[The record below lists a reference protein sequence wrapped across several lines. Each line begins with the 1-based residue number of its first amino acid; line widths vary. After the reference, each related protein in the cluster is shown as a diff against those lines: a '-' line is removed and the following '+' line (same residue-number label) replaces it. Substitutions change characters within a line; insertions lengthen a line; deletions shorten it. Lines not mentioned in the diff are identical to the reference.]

1 MRYLSVCSGIE
12 AATAAWHPLG
22 WDPVGFCEI
31 EPFPSAVLAHHFPG
45 VPNYGDFTQIVRDPT
60 HPVRRQRVDLLVGG
74 TPCQDF
80 SVAGLRAGLDG
91 KRGQL
96 TLEFFRLAAVL
107 NPEWIVWENVP
118 GVLSQDGGRAFGAI
132 LGALDELG
140 FGWAY
145 RVLDAQY
152 VRVDGYPRAV
162 PQRRRR
168 VFVVGCRGGDWER
181 AERVLLEPEGVLGH
195 SPPRRKARAGASGA
209 AAGGAGGDGGEGV
222 AGTLCGLGKAAGSAT
237 QQCAETGM
245 LVVAGTLGSGVG
257 GGGGVRLGADEVAA
271 GHVVVDLQNTRMGS
285 DVVGTLDTTRPTRG
299 GGQAMLEAYGG
310 NDTRGALDVA
320 TACRAK
326 GGSGHGDFESETFLV
341 QAAVEAYQQHGS
353 NVGPMGTLRRG
364 NGNEQGGVPFMVDD
378 GVAHTLRA
386 EGHDA
391 SEDGTGR
398 GVPLTVCSTGRG
410 WWDESASAATLRS
423 QESPNK
429 ADTLTIDS
437 ERPRGRVRRLTPLEC
452 ERLQGFPEGWT
463 LIPTAKR
470 NHCDPE
476 QIAYLRRQRPN
487 LTDAEIVKLA
497 ADGPRYKAIGN
508 SMAVNVM
515 RWLGTRIARVAS
527 TKELR

>member
-118 GVLSQDGGRAFGAI
+118 GVLSQDGGRAFGTI

-209 AAGGAGGDGGEGV
+209 AAGGAGGDGGAR
-222 AGTLCGLGKAAGSAT
+222 AGGYTTSDGAVNALDSMAGGADDNDARGNRLIMEPQSFDWQA
-237 QQCAETGM
+237 
-245 LVVAGTLGSGVG
+245 G
-257 GGGGVRLGADEVAA
+257 GGGNDA
-271 GHVVVDLQNTRMGS
+271 S
-285 DVVGTLDTTRPTRG
+285 FRG
-299 GGQAMLEAYGG
+299 GSRAWIDDPPGRTRALIRNKVLAVLEAYGG

-437 ERPRGRVRRLTPLEC
+437 ERPRGRVCRLTPLEC